1 MAAVSRQMTTILCP
15 NAILEATISILRR
28 AGAEER
34 EAMLL
39 WLAPA
44 DCSELSVVEAYVPE
58 QRAGR
63 CWFEVPP
70 SAMREL
76 MGHLRRNRLRT
87 VAQVHSHP
95 GRAFHSDADDEWAI
109 VRHEGA
115 FSIVVPNFAKLTTA
129 NTFFSDTATYRL
141 SRGDRWRR
149 VAGDTAF
156 HVVSS
161 SC

>member
-1 MAAVSRQMTTILCP
+1 MTPIPCP
-15 NAILEATISILRR
+15 GAILETTISILRR
-28 AGAEER
+28 AGGEEQ

-39 WLAPA
+39 WLASA
-44 DCSELSVVEAYVPE
+44 DSSELSVVETYVPE
-58 QRAGR
+58 QIAGR

-70 SAMREL
+70 SAMRAL
-76 MGHLRRNRLRT
+76 MGHLRLNRLRA

-115 FSIVVPNFAKLTTA
+115 LSIVVPDFAELITPGS
-129 NTFFSDTATYRL
+129 FFRDTATYRL
-141 SRGDRWRR
+141 TRRDRWRR
-149 VAGDTAF
+149 VAGDAAF
-156 HVVSS
+156 RVVTS

>member
-1 MAAVSRQMTTILCP
+1 MTPISCP
-15 NAILEATISILRR
+15 GAILETTISLLRR
-28 AGAEER
+28 AGAQEQ

-39 WLAPA
+39 WLASA
-44 DCSELSVVEAYVPE
+44 GGSELSVVEAYMPE
-58 QRAGR
+58 QIAGR

-70 SAMREL
+70 PAMRAL
-76 MGHLRRNRLRT
+76 MGHLRQNRLRG

-115 FSIVVPNFAKLTTA
+115 LSIVVPDFAEFTTA
-129 NTFFSDTATYRL
+129 GTFFRDTATYRL
-141 SRGDRWRR
+141 SRRDRWRR
-149 VAGDTAF
+149 VAGDAAF
-156 HVVSS
+156 RVVSA